1 MTQMKAIDSDTV
13 SNLEANTCTDC
24 QTHFLDVRDLKRHLR
39 SAQGRQRCGLT
50 FDHYE
55 GTCTGHH
62 PPIIEGRANQD
73 HSRFK
78 VFMREWER
86 SQRVVYAEYVNDY
99 ANGTAPTNGPSYQEV
114 PRLRAFENNAQAYK
128 NGGYGSGR
136 PACRR
141 STGSIYSMMS
151 LKTFKSAYSTKST
164 PVRFRYGEMESDNSS
179 APENPV
185 HFRRW
190 FSKSFVD
197 RKTPDITSKS
207 PDDRERLVR
216 WLAKAFADNRFHDI
230 TRMCSQGPPN
240 FLHLVSENRLFF
252 QMRSSWFHSDLNL
265 GRFRCLAAMVERGLN
280 ISESSVEHLTVAI
293 DGRAADELLFAEN
306 SPLKAQSRL
315 VQYAFLHAATRG
327 YRRVVSKLLK
337 SGILGTMSQMP
348 NLDFIEGLH
357 ESTSLEGE
365 SPPDGIIARSSA
377 ELGPCALVLALSA
390 CQYRTASLFIEHGV
404 AHYWGL
410 LYLAARKSAVVSLLR
425 ELGRFHQRGEA
436 LPNHLNLLN
445 QRLMDDD
452 SMSLYAIQLSTWFP
466 DVAL

>member
-1 MTQMKAIDSDTV
+1 
-13 SNLEANTCTDC
+13 
-24 QTHFLDVRDLKRHLR
+24 
-39 SAQGRQRCGLT
+39 
-50 FDHYE
+50 
-55 GTCTGHH
+55 
-62 PPIIEGRANQD
+62 
-73 HSRFK
+73 
-78 VFMREWER
+78 
-86 SQRVVYAEYVNDY
+86 
-99 ANGTAPTNGPSYQEV
+99 
-114 PRLRAFENNAQAYK
+114 
-128 NGGYGSGR
+128 
-136 PACRR
+136 
-141 STGSIYSMMS
+141 MMS

-240 FLHLVSENRLFF
+240 FLHLVSEKRVFC

-348 NLDFIEGLH
+348 DLDFIEGLH